1 MRALLLL
8 VALSLSSTAA
18 AEERN
23 ACPSGARFR
32 GATIDLDV
40 KDADIHD
47 VFRLLAK
54 VGKINI
60 VVPDDVQGKVTLTL
74 KKVPWDQVACTI
86 VAVHKLRLEID
97 GNVML
102 VTPRR

>member
-1 MRALLLL
+1 MRALLIILL
-8 VALSLSSTAA
+8 VSATAA

-23 ACPSGARFR
+23 ACPRGARFR
-32 GATIDLDV
+32 GVAIDLDV
-40 KDADIHD
+40 KGADIHD
-47 VFRLLAK
+47 VFRVLAQ

-60 VVPDDVQGKVTLTL
+60 VVPDDVKANVTLTV

-86 VAVHKLRLEID
+86 VAMHKLRLEID

-102 VTPRR
+102 VMPSR